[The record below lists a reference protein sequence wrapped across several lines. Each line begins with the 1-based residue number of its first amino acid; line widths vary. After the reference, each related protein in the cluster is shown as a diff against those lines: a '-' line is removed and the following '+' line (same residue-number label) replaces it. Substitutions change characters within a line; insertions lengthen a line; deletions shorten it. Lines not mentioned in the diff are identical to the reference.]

1 MLKRLK
7 NSYSQLCLN
16 EILIKSKENDK
27 LVKDMLELYQRFDLF
42 CVELEKKP
50 LQIEVALSHLQTA
63 TEWLEIAHWWL
74 CIVGGLKSGISVST
88 DCIEEAATKF
98 FQALRKSDS
107 GSNFFAPDSDN
118 NVIRRYVVICM
129 AFVKG
134 LPVEDLLAKL
144 VDEPEITG
152 YCRVWCSLKNPLS
165 VMDSFNWFVQ
175 WNGSLQCVSSVQRQK
190 LCKEAEVFFN
200 RLTEESLKEYYL
212 GKIVRTLF
220 SKAEPGEDF
229 QKMVDWTK
237 DEVDSLAQSGIRLN
251 DLRLLDYA
259 LGQCKEV
266 IACEKTD

>member
-1 MLKRLK
+1 MK

-16 EILIKSKENDK
+16 EILIKSNENDK
-27 LVKDMLELYQRFDLF
+27 LVKNMLELYQKFDLF

-50 LQIEVALSHLQTA
+50 LQIEVALSRLQEA
-63 TEWLEIAHWWL
+63 TEWLDIAHWWS
-74 CIVGGLKSGISVST
+74 CIVGGLKSGVNVSV
-88 DCIEEAATKF
+88 DCVEEAATKF
-98 FQALRKSDS
+98 FQALRKSDRCN
-107 GSNFFAPDSDN
+107 GFFVPESDSK
-118 NVIRRYVVICM
+118 VVRSYVVICM

-134 LPVEDLLAKL
+134 MPVESLLLKL
-144 VDEPEITG
+144 ATEPEIEG

-175 WNGSLQCVSSVQRQK
+175 WDGSLQCVANKQRQT
-190 LCKEAEVFFN
+190 LRKEAEAFFT

-237 DEVDSLAQSGIRLN
+237 DEVNNLAQSGIRLD
-251 DLRLLDYA
+251 DLRLLNYA
-259 LGQCKEV
+259 LGQCREV
-266 IACEKTD
+266 IDYEKTN